1 MAIVGS
7 NREKILMMVTG
18 GLAVFYIFYSFML
31 SPMFDERAKL
41 KARLSQ
47 GTSELQLMESK
58 IKALE
63 SVEKELDQAR
73 SKRLLTMSDGELS
86 LNVLRRLAD
95 ATAAS
100 DLTLLRIK
108 PVEAKEKTTSEGV
121 RFELTYAGSYQ
132 ELNSFLKGLFGLND
146 MVMFID
152 SLTIKGGGLP
162 APRLDIGLQVT
173 AYL

>member
-1 MAIVGS
+1 MALVGS

-18 GLAVFYIFYSFML
+18 GLAVFYVFYSFML
-31 SPMFDERAKL
+31 SPMLDERAKL
-41 KARLSQ
+41 KGRLSQ
-47 GTSELQLMESK
+47 GTTELKLMESK

-100 DLTLLRIK
+100 DLTLLRVK
-108 PVEAKEKTTSEGV
+108 PVEEKEKNNGV
-121 RFELTYAGSYQ
+121 KFELNYAGSYQ
-132 ELNSFLKGLFGLND
+132 ELNVFLKRLFSLD
-146 MVMFID
+146 DVVMFID
-152 SLTIKGGGLP
+152 SMTIKGGGTSL
-162 APRLDIGLQVT
+162 PRLDIGLQVT